1 MYYIVAMPS
10 VISKRIILCLLALV
24 LASAA
29 YARLPKYLE
38 ITFLTTNDLHAY
50 LVPFDIKG
58 DPVKKTPDIKDVG
71 GAARRATIIRTI
83 RSEDRNP
90 VLLLDS
96 GDTTYGWSPLAK
108 AFHGA
113 PDMDMMN
120 VIGYDAMVPGN
131 HEFQLHS
138 PDLLRNHAAAKF
150 PWVCANVIYEKTGE
164 LFTQPYIIREA
175 GGVRVAILGLTND
188 LVSTQPN
195 TYKSGP
201 ELGLKYL
208 SATEVAAKLVPELRQ
223 KADIIVLLSHLG
235 VGGDQALAKAVP
247 GIDIILGG
255 HSHWRLNPPRMV
267 SVGQPTAYWN
277 GMVPVVQAGYFGM
290 DLGRTRLIFHRDD
303 SGKYTLM
310 SCKGELI
317 RINASIPDDPAI
329 SRLIEGWVK
338 RIPPPAPPKP
348 ATPAPTAPAK

>member
-1 MYYIVAMPS
+1 MTFR
-10 VISKRIILCLLALV
+10 RIIPVLLLLLV
-24 LASAA
+24 VVSAHA
-29 YARLPKYLE
+29 EPPKYFE
-38 ITFLTTNDLHAY
+38 ITFLTTNDLHSY

-58 DPVKKTPDIKDVG
+58 DPVKKTADIKDMG
-71 GAARRATIIRTI
+71 GAARRATLIRKA
-83 RSEDRNP
+83 RSESRNP
-90 VLLLDS
+90 VMLLDS

-120 VIGYDAMVPGN
+120 AIGYDAMVPGN

-138 PDLLRNHAAAKF
+138 PDLLRNLAASKF
-150 PWVCANVIYEKTGE
+150 PWVCANVIYEKTGK
-164 LFTQPYIIREA
+164 LFTEPYVILDE
-175 GGVRVAILGLTND
+175 GGVRVAVFGLTNN
-188 LVSTQPN
+188 LVSTMPN

-208 SATEVAAKLVPELRQ
+208 DATEVAAKLVPELRQ
-223 KADIIVLLSHLG
+223 KADVVVVLSHLG
-235 VGGDQALAKAVP
+235 YGADQALAKAVP

-255 HSHWRLNPPRMV
+255 HSHSRLSTPRMV
-267 SVGQPTAYWN
+267 AVGQPTAYWN

-290 DLGRTRLIFHRDD
+290 DMGRTRLIFHRDD

-310 SCKGELI
+310 SCKGELV
-317 RINASIPDDPAI
+317 RINASIPSDPAI

-338 RIPPPAPPKP
+338 RIPPPAENPKH
-348 ATPAPTAPAK
+348 